1 MNLWTTANATDESR
15 RHARVAVLP
24 IGSFEQHG
32 SHLPLATD
40 TIVASAVA
48 SALAER
54 YSLFLLPPVTISCSH
69 EHAAWRGTVSI
80 SATTLIAIVEDVAAS
95 LHRQGI
101 DHLVLVNGHG
111 GNYVLSNLVQEA
123 NTDGPRLALF
133 PSRRDW
139 EQARHDAGLESTSHD
154 DMHAGEIETSI
165 LLHVAP
171 DTVTAE
177 FEKAD
182 HLTERPHLLMVGMG
196 AYTDTG
202 VIGQPSLATDTKGS
216 DVLASL
222 VRSFEHTLGLLTKEQ
237 KHATSGD

>member
-1 MNLWTTANATDESR
+1 MNLWTVATAADESR
-15 RHARVAVLP
+15 RQAEVAILP

-40 TIVASAVA
+40 TLVASAIA
-48 SALAER
+48 AALAER
-54 YSLFLLPPVTISCSH
+54 YNLFLLPPVTISCSH

-80 SATTLIAIVEDVAAS
+80 SSTTLTAIIKDVLAS
-95 LHRQGI
+95 LRRQGI
-101 DHLVLVNGHG
+101 DRLVLVNGHG

-123 NTDGPRLALF
+123 NIDRPRLALF
-133 PSRRDW
+133 PGRRDW

-171 DTVTAE
+171 DTVGTE

-182 HLTERPHLLMVGMG
+182 HLTERPHLLMFGLA
-196 AYTDTG
+196 AYTETG
-202 VIGQPSLATDTKGS
+202 VIGQPSLAAEAKGS
-216 DVLASL
+216 AVLASL
-222 VRSFEHTLGLLTKEQ
+222 VRSFEDTLAQLTR
-237 KHATSGD
+237 